1 MTSVMFLEL
10 GLAATFGVISLALL
24 GVLPTRYYL
33 LDPAYLKKLE
43 AAFRASRM
51 LVRKKKLLTDNENE
65 FMRRLER
72 ALPEYHVMAQVS
84 MGALM
89 DPSPQFEHLR
99 YKYASKIVD
108 YVICQKGTKEVVALV
123 ELDDR
128 THDVK
133 KDADAARDMLTASA
147 GYKTLRWD
155 SRRKPSVTQI
165 RNQVLALAQ

>member
-1 MTSVMFLEL
+1 MTSALYFEL
-10 GLAATFGVISLALL
+10 GLAAVFGIISLALL

-33 LDPAYLKKLE
+33 LDPAYLRKLE

-65 FMRRLER
+65 FMRRLEQ
-72 ALPEYHVMAQVS
+72 ALPEFHVMAQVS

-89 DPSPQFEHLR
+89 DPSPQYEHLR
-99 YKYASKIVD
+99 FKYASKIVD
-108 YVICQKGTKEVVALV
+108 YVVCHKDSKEVIALI

-133 KDADAARDMLTASA
+133 KDADQARDMLTASA

-155 SRRKPSVTQI
+155 SRRKPSVPQI
-165 RNQVLALAQ
+165 RKQVLALAR